1 MGRYFLEVDQVDE
14 TEVVVDLI
22 DGFRILERASFDF
35 SVNLYALSS
44 SDNSG

>member
-22 DGFRILERASFDF
+22 DGFRILEKGE
-35 SVNLYALSS
+35 L
-44 SDNSG
+44 